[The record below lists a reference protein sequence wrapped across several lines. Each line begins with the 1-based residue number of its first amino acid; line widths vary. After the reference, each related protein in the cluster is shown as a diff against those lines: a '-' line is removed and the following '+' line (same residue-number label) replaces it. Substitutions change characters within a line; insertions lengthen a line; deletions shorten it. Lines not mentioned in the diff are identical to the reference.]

1 MKPEEQ
7 QQIISIHT
15 VASSRILSYI
25 QSPHTVN
32 SEVTWKAVK
41 KEKSIN
47 TCQQTYKKIT
57 LNECP
62 ENTEKPQLPR
72 PSLWTCL
79 VISRWCLTL
88 DTTAGPDL
96 DPDPDPQFGT
106 PASPQTQLI
115 TTSTSSDVVSQ
126 FSLCQG
132 LTLTGQV
139 LLDTPSIEG
148 FMLNTKPAF
157 WKLCGILI
165 YQSDTAMYVNNS
177 TGTNRPQQDVV
188 SVIYS

>member
-79 VISRWCLTL
+79 VTSRWYLTL

-96 DPDPDPQFGT
+96 DPAGWHPSMTSDLAHHYKHLQRCGLSVQPVPGSHTHWPGSFRYSIYRGFHVEY
-106 PASPQTQLI
+106 QTCFL
-115 TTSTSSDVVSQ
+115 
-126 FSLCQG
+126 
-132 LTLTGQV
+132 
-139 LLDTPSIEG
+139 E
-148 FMLNTKPAF
+148 
-157 WKLCGILI
+157 
-165 YQSDTAMYVNNS
+165 AMWDFDLS
-177 TGTNRPQQDVV
+177 E
-188 SVIYS
+188 